1 MERAIFSLL
10 FYIRRTKLNRHG
22 EAPILMRIA
31 VNGVRADA
39 SIKKTILP
47 QLWDADKGRAVDKK
61 REEKEL
67 NLYLDAIYGRVL
79 KIQRDMEI
87 EGDNVTAS
95 KVLARYLGKG
105 DFIDRS
111 LFDIFREHNEKCRK
125 LVGISMADATAQ
137 RYETTLKAYTGFCVG
152 NLSKERFS
160 LE

>member
-47 QLWDADKGRAVDKK
+47 QLWDADNGRAVDKK

-87 EGDNVTAS
+87 
-95 KVLARYLGKG
+95 
-105 DFIDRS
+105 
-111 LFDIFREHNEKCRK
+111 
-125 LVGISMADATAQ
+125 
-137 RYETTLKAYTGFCVG
+137 
-152 NLSKERFS
+152 
-160 LE
+160 